1 MAATVPQVALA
12 IRNVLV
18 ATDFSS
24 CSERALLHAVTAAHH
39 FHSTLHMVHV
49 LQPGIFTFVPP
60 EAYMGTSEALERA
73 LQLARAEAEARLGDV
88 LKRTR
93 CQDLHHHTWV
103 DVGGIGEML
112 RAFIRREHIDLA
124 VVGTHGRTGLRKIVL
139 GSVAEDLFR
148 HASCPVLTVGPHS
161 WTSDP
166 QSVRLKHILFPTDFS
181 PESAQALPLATAIA
195 DDFGGRITMLN
206 VVERL
211 EADAARDRARVIS
224 VLQERMR
231 EMASLT
237 AQISPRMDFQVG
249 FGAVAE
255 TVIETASS
263 LGVDLVAFG
272 LKAPDSY
279 VDRLP
284 WMYAYKVVCE
294 AGCPVLS
301 VRGASRGRSC

>member
-1 MAATVPQVALA
+1 
-12 IRNVLV
+12 
-18 ATDFSS
+18 
-24 CSERALLHAVTAAHH
+24 
-39 FHSTLHMVHV
+39 
-49 LQPGIFTFVPP
+49 
-60 EAYMGTSEALERA
+60 
-73 LQLARAEAEARLGDV
+73 
-88 LKRTR
+88 
-93 CQDLHHHTWV
+93 
-103 DVGGIGEML
+103 
-112 RAFIRREHIDLA
+112 
-124 VVGTHGRTGLRKIVL
+124 
-139 GSVAEDLFR
+139 
-148 HASCPVLTVGPHS
+148 
-161 WTSDP
+161 
-166 QSVRLKHILFPTDFS
+166 VRLKHILFPTDFS

-195 DDFGGRITMLN
+195 DDFGGRITMLH

-211 EADAARDRARVIS
+211 EADAAQDRARVITG
-224 VLQERMR
+224 LQERMR

-284 WMYAYKVVCE
+284 WMHAYKVVCE